1 MKGCRDVYLVTC
13 SLRAAV
19 VASSSFTAGQTFQNH
34 SISGRRRR
42 VARVRAEARLR
53 KSSEEVGR
61 AGGRGCPW
69 ESCSTGSTPGAARAV
84 ASSEDADEA
93 EDEEGHLTLALA
105 LALDCDPL
113 SQEGSV
119 PPVTPYR
126 PVNVACII
134 SP

>member
-1 MKGCRDVYLVTC
+1 
-13 SLRAAV
+13 SW
-19 VASSSFTAGQTFQNH
+19 AG
-34 SISGRRRR
+34 
-42 VARVRAEARLR
+42 
-53 KSSEEVGR
+53 GR
-61 AGGRGCPW
+61 AGLSLGKLLH
-69 ESCSTGSTPGAARAV
+69 GSTPGAARAV